1 MVVEAVGVSEEMLG
15 NSGVSKKMV
24 GVCDK
29 LGFHIIKTYKHLFTP
44 QGISLVFILKE
55 SHLAIHTWP
64 EKGYFH
70 MDAVTCSKE
79 DVKIMRLVEELVLQ
93 FKPRSTRVLRLKY

>member
-1 MVVEAVGVSEEMLG
+1 MLINETIRLFSIDLRDYVEKLWDEDVPVIRHMVVEAVGVSEEMLG

-64 EKGYFH
+64 GHCRGVFPIY
-70 MDAVTCSKE
+70 
-79 DVKIMRLVEELVLQ
+79 
-93 FKPRSTRVLRLKY
+93 